1 MIRIKAHLHTDE
13 TLDESHLLDLRR
25 VVESISANPDH
36 ALVYAHEGDAGGVMA
51 EFAVEDA
58 PQASLLE
65 DISRAL
71 MSAVPG
77 VYDVGL
83 AFRE

>member
-1 MIRIKAHLHTDE
+1 MRIKAHLHTDE
-13 TLDESHLLDLRR
+13 ALEESHLLDLRR
-25 VVESISANPDH
+25 IVEGISAAPDH
-36 ALVYAHEGDAGGVMA
+36 VLVYPHEGTGGGLMT

-83 AFRE
+83 SFRD

>member
-1 MIRIKAHLHTDE
+1 MIRIKAHLHTQE
-13 TLDESHLLDLRR
+13 LLDESHLLDLRR
-25 VVESISANPDH
+25 VVEGISTTPEH
-36 ALVYAHEGDAGGVMA
+36 VLVYPPEGGEGGLMA
-51 EFAVEDA
+51 EFDVEDA

-77 VYDVGL
+77 VYDIGL
-83 AFRE
+83 AFRD